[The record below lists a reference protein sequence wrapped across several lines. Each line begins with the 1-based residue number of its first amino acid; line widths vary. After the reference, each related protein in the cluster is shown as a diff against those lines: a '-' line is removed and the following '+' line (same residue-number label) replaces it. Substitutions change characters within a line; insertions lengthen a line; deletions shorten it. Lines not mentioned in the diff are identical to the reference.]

1 MPKGIILMTALV
13 PTKGHQ
19 NLVEFAIQYMAKY
32 LHSEL
37 YIIISH
43 RDNEPVSGWDRI
55 SAFREQFQYQRV
67 GHKVVAVSHYDN
79 DAPQNPTGPDDKPF
93 WDYWV
98 RTIEIITGTVWDE
111 DILFASEKYGIDMA
125 AALPCKFVPF
135 DPYREVSNARGTD
148 VRQGL
153 PYTMDQV
160 MPAFQKNLIKRITI
174 FGSESTG
181 KTTLA
186 KALAKRDDGHFLMEW
201 ARPYLETVGAE
212 LNAEK
217 MATIFDGQAALQ
229 DMAKSL
235 LDKRHIF
242 QDTDLFST
250 IGYYRIFSLPVT
262 HDMKC
267 RALAKKSDLYV
278 LTQSNIPFE
287 EDPLRYGG
295 DKRESDDQF
304 WINILEEYG
313 LNYIVLESSAK
324 EARISETLHALRNQ
338 FSFSDIKNFKRE

>member
-19 NLVEFAIQYMAKY
+19 NLIEFALQYMAKY

-37 YIIISH
+37 HIIISH
-43 RDNEPVSGWDRI
+43 RDNEPVSGWTRVD
-55 SAFREQFQYQRV
+55 AFREQFQARRPLNKIIV
-67 GHKVVAVSHYDN
+67 TSHYDN
-79 DAPQNPTGPDDKPF
+79 NAPQNPNGPDDKPF

-98 RTIEIITGTVWDE
+98 QTIENITGTVWQE

-125 AALPCKFVPF
+125 KALQCKFVPF
-135 DPYREVSNARGTD
+135 DPYRQVTHARGTD
-148 VRQGL
+148 VRKGL
-153 PYTMDQV
+153 PYTIDQV
-160 MPAFQKNLIKRITI
+160 MPAFQKHIVKRITI

-181 KTTLA
+181 KTTLTRN
-186 KALAKRDDGHFLMEW
+186 LSRTGGQFLMEW

-212 LNAEK
+212 LNAVK

-235 LDKRHIF
+235 LDLPYIF

-250 IGYYRIFSLPVT
+250 IGYYRIFGLPVT
-262 HDMKC
+262 SEMEN
-267 RALAKKSDLYV
+267 RALARKSDLYV

-295 DKRESDDQF
+295 DKRESDDKF
-304 WINILEEYG
+304 WIDILEEYG
-313 LNYIVLESSAK
+313 LNYVVLK
-324 EARISETLHALRNQ
+324 NNDPHLRTLEALDAIEAAFPFT
-338 FSFSDIKNFKRE
+338 DIKYFERE